1 MAKQPA
7 DRIRRIEKEVCRD
20 LDCKPDDE
28 ICRHVTTLRLMR
40 ENMQA
45 KLVLGERVD
54 PSDLLA
60 VDAAIKQYLPQ
71 GKPATISVQVV
82 QKLRGRCCHC
92 GAMNEVPEDQIRAVV
107 RAGGAPEAAPAETS
121 GHGNAIVQPSTDG
134 PAPVQPAPVVPVSVQ
149 REGVSASEF
158 HSQLLNGHE
167 IAPLKRN
174 ASRLI
179 SPLSV
184 KGY

>member
-71 GKPATISVQVV
+71 G
-82 QKLRGRCCHC
+82 
-92 GAMNEVPEDQIRAVV
+92 
-107 RAGGAPEAAPAETS
+107 RAGPCLRSLHQSSACPNWLWHRRRAA
-121 GHGNAIVQPSTDG
+121 G
-134 PAPVQPAPVVPVSVQ
+134 
-149 REGVSASEF
+149 
-158 HSQLLNGHE
+158 
-167 IAPLKRN
+167 
-174 ASRLI
+174 
-179 SPLSV
+179 
-184 KGY
+184 

>member
-1 MAKQPA
+1 MAKAKQPA
-7 DRIRRIEKEVCRD
+7 DRLRRIEKEVCAD

-28 ICRHVTTLRLMR
+28 LCRHVTTLRLMR

-54 PSDLLA
+54 PDDLLA
-60 VDAAIKQYLPQ
+60 VDAALKQYLPQ
-71 GKPATISVQVV
+71 GKPATINVQVV
-82 QKLRGRCCHC
+82 QKLRGRCASC

-107 RAGGAPEAAPAETS
+107 KAEPESAETLTS
-121 GHGNAIVQPSTDG
+121 GHASPIAEPSTDA
-134 PAPVQPAPVVPVSVQ
+134 PAPAPAPPPVPVSVQ
-149 REGVSASEF
+149 RVGVSASKF

-167 IAPLKRN
+167 VAPIKRN

-184 KGY
+184 EGY